1 MKNKQLVIIA
11 VGIVIV
17 LAVSYYFT
25 QLREEVV
32 SETATSTA
40 EVVDQSL
47 LTESL
52 YNKGLNDGYEFFKN
66 ELMATAN
73 LCVPYT
79 ITEEDKVEQFLT
91 INCVRQQLQ
100 ATSTPQ

>member
-1 MKNKQLVIIA
+1 MKNIGIALIIA
-11 VGIVIV
+11 VAIFG
-17 LAVSYYFT
+17 AYYFT
-25 QLREEVV
+25 QVREEVV

-73 LCVPYT
+73 LCIPYT

-100 ATSTPQ
+100 ATSTPK